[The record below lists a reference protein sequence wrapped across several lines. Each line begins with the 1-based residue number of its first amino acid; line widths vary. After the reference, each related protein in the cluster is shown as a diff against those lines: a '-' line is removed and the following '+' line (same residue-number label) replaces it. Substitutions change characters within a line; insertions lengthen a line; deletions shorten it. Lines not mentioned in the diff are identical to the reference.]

1 VPTCPV
7 FAGPVTYGFSREV
20 FGYIIHEDKANIE
33 YKSIGC
39 LLFYHPFNAV
49 ETSVGL
55 VIKSKYDLHAFCEK

>member
-1 VPTCPV
+1 MKIKKT
-7 FAGPVTYGFSREV
+7 
-20 FGYIIHEDKANIE
+20 

-55 VIKSKYDLHAFCEK
+55 VIKSKYDTCVL